1 MYASWKVHVGFGAMV
16 VVLLGA
22 LVAAPAGSAV
32 PHQSTPK
39 PAALCKFVASA
50 RDKDNEAALNFQ
62 AGKAKSSLG
71 ALRKAAKLRLPA
83 ALDGAIDQLIPLYEL
98 LASGGNGAAFT
109 KLDEYAT
116 KHCNYKTAADINACG
131 LVSLDEA
138 QALAGTPL
146 GSPSEAAESCIY
158 SGFPGGP
165 TATVEIYIGPS
176 AQSILGIDNRD
187 GQLPP
192 VPDLGDEA
200 YVKTTGDI
208 IYFQQS
214 GVWVVIRVL
223 RLDDVNRSQALQD
236 LARTVVAKL

>member
-1 MYASWKVHVGFGAMV
+1 MNASKVHIGVGAMV

-22 LVAAPAGSAV
+22 LIAAPAGSAV

-50 RDKDNEAALNFQ
+50 RDADNQAAVNFQ
-62 AGKAKSSLG
+62 AAKAKSSLG
-71 ALRKAAKLRLPA
+71 ALRKADKLSLPA
-83 ALDGAIDQLIPLYEL
+83 ALDGAIKQLIPLYEL
-98 LASGGNGAAFT
+98 LANGGNSAAFDQ
-109 KLDEYAT
+109 LDSYAT
-116 KHCNYKTAADINACG
+116 KHCNYTNVGDIDACG
-131 LVSLDEA
+131 LVSLEEA

-146 GSPSEAAESCIY
+146 DSPSKTDEACIY
-158 SGFPGGP
+158 PGFPGGP

-176 AQSILGIDNRD
+176 AHSILGVDNRD

-192 VPDLGDEA
+192 VPNLGDEA
-200 YVKTTGDI
+200 YLKSTGDI

-223 RLDDVNRSQALQD
+223 RLDDVDRSQALQG
-236 LARTVVAKL
+236 LARAVVARL